1 MASII
6 GPGIRGRIDANGT
19 MAVTPVM
26 AARAAMVGS
35 YRSRGHRGGENK
47 RRRACENLSCHR
59 NLPFRVNRSQ
69 RLRFRFGFDRRQRVA
84 VNGGLEGP

>member
-1 MASII
+1 
-6 GPGIRGRIDANGT
+6 

-35 YRSRGHRGGENK
+35 HRARGHCGGKNK
-47 RRRACENLSCHR
+47 RSGGYENLSSHR

-69 RLRFRFGFDRRQRVA
+69 RLRFRFGFDRR
-84 VNGGLEGP
+84 